1 MVTGMARLPSPPPID
16 RRHALLGVDPAAAAW
31 RLLCAFTLSI
41 SFSIFV
47 AQLLLIL
54 TAAAGVADWW
64 ARGRPSLPRTEL
76 DAPIACF
83 FAVCLIAALHGLD
96 PLESL
101 WGCRTYLQIAIVY
114 LVLAYADS
122 SERCVTLARW
132 FLIGAAIAASYTV
145 LAAISPIGLSR
156 LFLGRMTQSGQLL
169 FAVSLAL
176 PLLLRHVFPARWL
189 RPTLS
194 LYLLALLVN
203 LKRGVWL
210 GTLASV
216 LTIGWLASRRLL
228 LTAALLITLAVALV
242 APVRTRITDSARD
255 LFLPGNRY
263 DIWMAALDV
272 VHRFPMGV
280 GRKNGEI
287 LRDYPNI
294 PPHHKHAHN
303 TLLQITL
310 ESGYLGLA
318 TFVWW
323 MTRFGTLSW
332 RLQRRLQPAGG
343 MVHALAVAILAS
355 FVGFHVA
362 GLVEYNFGDS
372 EVLEIFFIIMGLGLA
387 LERRVPHCG

>member
-1 MVTGMARLPSPPPID
+1 MVIGLARVPPPPPID
-16 RRHALLGVDPAAAAW
+16 RRRAPLGLDLPAVAW

-41 SFSIFV
+41 PFSIFI

-54 TAAAGVADWW
+54 TTAAGITDWW
-64 ARGRPSLPRTEL
+64 ARGRPPRLRTTL
-76 DAPIACF
+76 DAPMLSF
-83 FAVCLIAALHGLD
+83 LVVCLVAALHGLD

-101 WGCRTYLQIAIVY
+101 WGCRTYLQMAIIY
-114 LVLAYADS
+114 LVLGYADS
-122 SERCVTLARW
+122 EERCLTLARW
-132 FLIGAAIAASYTV
+132 FLVGAVITASYTV
-145 LAAISPIGLSR
+145 LAQIVPVRLPR
-156 LFLGRMTQSGQLL
+156 LFLGSMTQSGQLL

-176 PLLLRHVFPARWL
+176 PLLLGRVFAPACL
-189 RPTLS
+189 RPA
-194 LYLLALLVN
+194 LALYVLALIVN

-210 GTLASV
+210 GTFAAV
-216 LTIGWLASRRLL
+216 ATIAWLASRRLL
-228 LTAALLITLAVALV
+228 WTAAVIITLIVTLV

-263 DIWMAALDV
+263 DIWLAAIDV

-294 PPHHKHAHN
+294 PQHHKHAHN
-303 TLLQITL
+303 TALQITL

-323 MTRFGTLSW
+323 MGRFGLLSW
-332 RLQRRLQPAGG
+332 RLQRRLQAAGG
-343 MVHALAVAILAS
+343 APYALAVAIFAS

-372 EVLEIFFIIMGLGLA
+372 EVLEIFFVVMGLGLA
-387 LERRVPHCG
+387 LERRTPHSG

>member
-1 MVTGMARLPSPPPID
+1 MVTGLARLPSSPPMD
-16 RRHALLGVDPAAAAW
+16 RRHAPFGFDPAVVAW
-31 RLLCAFTLSI
+31 RLLCAFTVSI
-41 SFSIFV
+41 PFSIFV

-64 ARGRPSLPRTEL
+64 ARGRPSLPRTKL
-76 DAPIACF
+76 DRPIVCF
-83 FAVCLIAALHGLD
+83 LVVCVIAALHGLD

-101 WGCRTYLQIAIVY
+101 WGCRTYLQIAIIY

-122 SERCVTLARW
+122 LERCTALARW
-132 FLIGAAIAASYTV
+132 FLIGAAITASYTV
-145 LAAISPIGLSR
+145 LAAISPIRLPR
-156 LFLGRMTQSGQLL
+156 LFLGRMTQSGQLV
-169 FAVSLAL
+169 FAISLAL

-189 RPTLS
+189 RPTLG
-194 LYLLALLVN
+194 LYLLALIVN

-228 LTAALLITLAVALV
+228 LTAALVISLAVVLV

-280 GRKNGEI
+280 GRKNGGI

-303 TLLQITL
+303 TFLQITL

-318 TFVWW
+318 TFLWW

-332 RLQRRLQPAGG
+332 QLQRRLQPVGG
-343 MVHALAVAILAS
+343 AVHALAVAIFAS
-355 FVGFHVA
+355 FLGFHVA

-372 EVLEIFFIIMGLGLA
+372 EVLEIFFVIMGLGLA
-387 LERRVPHCG
+387 LERRVPHRG